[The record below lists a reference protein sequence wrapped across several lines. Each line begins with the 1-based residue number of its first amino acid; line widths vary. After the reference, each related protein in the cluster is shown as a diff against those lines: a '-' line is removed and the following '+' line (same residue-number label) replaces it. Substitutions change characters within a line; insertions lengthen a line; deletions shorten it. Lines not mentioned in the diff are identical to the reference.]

1 MRPGQKN
8 RMRGGRGNNS
18 GRRGPNPLTRSFE
31 SNGPDVKVRGTP
43 QHIAE
48 KYVQLA
54 RDAHSAGD
62 TVMAEAY
69 LQHAEHYYRIIS
81 AAQALQQA
89 AYNQANGIPNP
100 EQDQEEEDEFE
111 VSGSD
116 RFVFRTPQSFQ
127 QQGLGG
133 PNFNEGSEQPMSG
146 EGQPMAEGGQ
156 PSPPQGYGQPRRF
169 PDRNFQDRGGQ
180 DRGGH
185 DRNGNDRGGQDRGD
199 RNFQDR
205 GPRRFGR
212 DRNFPPGPPVGEAQP
227 HIDAP
232 QPIIEDVVT
241 DVSAALPSF
250 ITAGRPPGVEA
261 DEAAAGEGA
270 FRPRRRRRR
279 PGPTGQAD
287 GDAGPESGDQD

>member
-146 EGQPMAEGGQ
+146 EGQPMAD
-156 PSPPQGYGQPRRF
+156 SPAHRKVMASRVASRIAIFRTGVAKIVAVMTATEMIAV
-169 PDRNFQDRGGQ
+169 DRTGATGTSR
-180 DRGGH
+180 
-185 DRNGNDRGGQDRGD
+185 
-199 RNFQDR
+199 
-205 GPRRFGR
+205 
-212 DRNFPPGPPVGEAQP
+212 
-227 HIDAP
+227 I
-232 QPIIEDVVT
+232 
-241 DVSAALPSF
+241 AALVALVGIATS
-250 ITAGRPPGVEA
+250 
-261 DEAAAGEGA
+261 
-270 FRPRRRRRR
+270 RRVHLLAKLSRISTRRS
-279 PGPTGQAD
+279 Q
-287 GDAGPESGDQD
+287 SLKMS